1 MPAVEEKD
9 RHGRVL
15 GLIAGKLVA
24 DGNLDQIGVGVTD
37 VDRPARHGFQDFPDC
52 IRQDEVLRVNAWLHV
67 PRQGKAN
74 GIVVQIVRSVH
85 GRA

>member
-24 DGNLDQIGVGVTD
+24 DENLDQFGVGVTE
-37 VDRPARHGFQDFPDC
+37 VDRPARHAFRGFPDC
-52 IRQDEVLRVNAWLHV
+52 IRQTEEMRMDDLASPSEA
-67 PRQGKAN
+67 KEAN
-74 GIVVQIVRSVH
+74 GTLVQIVRSVH
-85 GRA
+85 GSA